1 VDWKGG
7 AYLQQVKTETAMNK
21 VRKLIS
27 ARTRNSNLLL
37 YAMALPG
44 ILFFFVFSY
53 LPIFGVIMAFK
64 NYNFTDG
71 ILGSP
76 WVGFDNF
83 EFFFTSPDLFRVTYN
98 TLFLNALFIVFG
110 IIVQVGV
117 AILLNEIKSKVSA
130 RTFQTFIFFPYF
142 ISWIVV
148 SLFLG
153 KFLASDHGI
162 INALLSNFGF
172 AKVDFMNTPG
182 LWPAILVIVF
192 LWKSTGYGVVIYLAA
207 ITGINPEYYEAA
219 RIDGASRFQQIIHI
233 LLPQLRPTILILL
246 ILAVGRIFYG
256 DFGMIYA
263 LVGDNGQLYSTTDVI
278 DTYVFRSMRTSGD
291 LGMTSA
297 IGLYQSLMG
306 FVLIITSNWISRK
319 LSEDNKGV
327 LY

>member
-1 VDWKGG
+1 MRLQAHKASGITTRSERKKRFRFSGTG
-7 AYLQQVKTETAMNK
+7 A
-21 VRKLIS
+21 
-27 ARTRNSNLLL
+27 L
-37 YAMALPG
+37 YWMALPG
-44 ILFFFVFSY
+44 ILFFLIFHY
-53 LPIFGVIMAFK
+53 LPMLGVIIAFK
-64 NYNFTDG
+64 NYNFADG
-71 ILGSP
+71 IFGSP
-76 WVGFDNF
+76 WAGFDNF

-98 TLFLNALFIVFG
+98 TLFLNVLFIG
-110 IIVQVGV
+110 IGTFVSVLT
-117 AILLNEIKSKVSA
+117 AILLSEIRSRIAA

-153 KFLASDHGI
+153 TFLATDKGI
-162 INALLSNFGF
+162 INHLLAALGF
-172 AKVDFMNTPG
+172 AKVEFMSRPG
-182 LWPAILVIVF
+182 LWPAILVIVH

-219 RIDGASRFQQIIHI
+219 RIDGANRLQQVTRI
-233 LLPQLRPTILILL
+233 LLPQLRPTILVLL

-278 DTYVFRSMRTSGD
+278 DTYVFRSMRTFGD
-291 LGMTSA
+291 MGMTSA

-306 FVLIITSNWISRK
+306 FIMIVAANWVSKK
-319 LSEDNKGV
+319 LSDEDKGV